1 MERFSQ
7 AFNYSN
13 TKVAKR
19 RMQWK
24 GCHKQYMRLVSK
36 NQLQVIESFNVCKLH
51 MNFPPSSKL
60 IQKVM
65 LLSSNHLQNILGS
78 INKIVSAMSQTS

>member
-1 MERFSQ
+1 
-7 AFNYSN
+7 
-13 TKVAKR
+13 
-19 RMQWK
+19 
-24 GCHKQYMRLVSK
+24 MRLVSK
-36 NQLQVIESFNVCKLH
+36 NQRQVIESFNVCKLH

-78 INKIVSAMSQTS
+78 INKIVSVMSQTSTYKESLFLQTAKDSQR